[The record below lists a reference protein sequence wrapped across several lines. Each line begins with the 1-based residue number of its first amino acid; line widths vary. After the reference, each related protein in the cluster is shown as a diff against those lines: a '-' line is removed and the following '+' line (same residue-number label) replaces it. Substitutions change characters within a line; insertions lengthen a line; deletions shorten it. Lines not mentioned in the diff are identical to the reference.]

1 MKNYYVYILSS
12 QHNNTLYIG
21 VTGDISRRIT
31 EHKEKMIDGFS
42 KRYNCTKLVF
52 VEVFEDIEYALLR
65 EKQLKKWSR
74 SKKDFLIMQ
83 NNPNFIDL
91 STTL

>member
-12 QHNNTLYIG
+12 QHNNTLYIW
-21 VTGDISRRIT
+21 VTWDISRRIT
-31 EHKEKMIDGFS
+31 EHKEKMIDWFS